1 VLALIFPDFDPVALS
16 LGPLHIRWYALAYI
30 AGLLLGM
37 VYIKWMVRRPPH
49 AMTPEQVDDFLVWAT
64 LGVVL
69 GGRLGYVLFYQPDF
83 YVAHPL
89 QIPAVWH
96 GGMSFHGGLLGVLT
110 AITLFSRRHK
120 LNLLAVGDVV
130 STAVPIGLFFGR
142 IANFINGELFGRIA
156 PPDLPW
162 GMIFP
167 GGGPLPRYPS
177 ELIEA
182 SLEGLTLG
190 LILMVLWRRPAIRLR
205 PGTLS
210 GCFLVGYGLA
220 RITSEF
226 FRQPDPFLG
235 YLWGGATMG
244 QLLSIP
250 LVIAGIALAWWA
262 ARRQPVG

>member
-1 VLALIFPDFDPVALS
+1 MLALIFPDFDPIAFS
-16 LGPLHIRWYALAYI
+16 IGPLHVHWYALAYI
-30 AGLLLGM
+30 AGLVLGLY
-37 VYIKWMVRRPPH
+37 YIKWMIRRPPH
-49 AMTPEQVDDFLVWAT
+49 AMTSEQVDDFLVWAT

-69 GGRLGYVLFYQPDF
+69 GGRLGYVLFYQPIF
-83 YVAHPL
+83 YFAHPS
-89 QIPAVWH
+89 QIVAVWN

-110 AITLFSRRHK
+110 AIALFSRRHK
-120 LNLLAVGDVV
+120 LNMFAVADAVC
-130 STAVPIGLFFGR
+130 TAVPIGLFFGR
-142 IANFINGELFGRIA
+142 IANFINGELFGRVA
-156 PPDLPW
+156 PPGLPW
-162 GMIFP
+162 AMIFP

-190 LILMVLWRRPAIRLR
+190 LVMLYLWRKPSIRLR

-210 GCFLVGYGLA
+210 GAFLIGYGLA
-220 RITSEF
+220 RITGEF

-235 YLWGGATMG
+235 YLWFGATMG

-250 LVIAGIALAWWA
+250 LVIAGAVLVWWA